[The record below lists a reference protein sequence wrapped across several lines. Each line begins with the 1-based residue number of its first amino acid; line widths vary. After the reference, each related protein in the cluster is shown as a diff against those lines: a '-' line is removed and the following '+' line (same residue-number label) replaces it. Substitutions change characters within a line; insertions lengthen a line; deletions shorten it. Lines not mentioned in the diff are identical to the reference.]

1 MDRSVHPTFLLNIE
15 YVRCLKTKKKK
26 YWMLWWC
33 QKFDIKALGV
43 LFLIS
48 YPCLNYFDSFICW
61 FLVTEVIFEFA
72 TWSVKVIGIAEER
85 IEILQLDHGGV
96 FEFDDWHWEIHRKA
110 DAVAIAGRQSVL
122 FDASLRHGGVSVIGR
137 AAVKQSCFYPYVI
150 Y

>member
-1 MDRSVHPTFLLNIE
+1 MFENE
-15 YVRCLKTKKKK
+15 KKKIIGCCDDVK
-26 YWMLWWC
+26 N
-33 QKFDIKALGV
+33 FDIKALGV